1 MLCRPLDKKS
11 EKDFFC
17 VDGKK
22 GWSEKIFKK
31 EDKKKKMRTEKL
43 NRIAKKLRWVSKVQA
58 LEQEYAALAALLL
71 LAKKKQK

>member
-1 MLCRPLDKKS
+1 MVCRQLDKKR

-31 EDKKKKMRTEKL
+31 GDQKKKKKMRTEKL
-43 NRIAKKLRWVSKVQA
+43 KGIAKKLRRVSKVQTW
-58 LEQEYAALAALLL
+58 EQEYAPLGAL
-71 LAKKKQK
+71 

>member
-31 EDKKKKMRTEKL
+31 EDKKKENEDRK
-43 NRIAKKLRWVSKVQA
+43 A
-58 LEQEYAALAALLL
+58 EQNS
-71 LAKKKQK
+71 

>member
-1 MLCRPLDKKS
+1 MLCRQLDKKR

-31 EDKKKKMRTEKL
+31 GDKKKKMRTEKL
-43 NRIAKKLRWVSKVQA
+43 NRIAKKLRRVSKVQT
-58 LEQEYAALAALLL
+58 LEQEYVALGAL
-71 LAKKKQK
+71 

>member
-1 MLCRPLDKKS
+1 MVCRQLDKKR

-31 EDKKKKMRTEKL
+31 GDQKKENEDTKTQQ
-43 NRIAKKLRWVSKVQA
+43 NS
-58 LEQEYAALAALLL
+58 
-71 LAKKKQK
+71 